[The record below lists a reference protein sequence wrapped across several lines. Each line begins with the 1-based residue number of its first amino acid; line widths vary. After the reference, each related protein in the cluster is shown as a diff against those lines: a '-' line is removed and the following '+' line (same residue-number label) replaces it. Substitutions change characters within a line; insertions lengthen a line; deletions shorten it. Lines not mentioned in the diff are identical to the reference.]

1 MAKEKEELLE
11 DEEIEETEEETTT
24 PRKGSIDSKKPTD
37 FKKLV
42 IDTVKGIIADYK
54 ELMLDTS
61 LDIGQEKTKIKKIL
75 YKKIK
80 SIDTQTKF
88 IDLKGFEDETRSED
102 ECVNYIMNNL
112 VKENI
117 FCGKDSLMYPYI
129 HDYYVDDLDKSLLL
143 DNWSSQI
150 RGMGG
155 SGQQQVRVQKPTQK
169 DILEAYDALDN
180 DKKNEI
186 YQEQLKRAEE
196 EAFKKAQAK
205 IKAEEEK
212 AKEKAKLKAEAE
224 KKKKEEEKKAKE
236 EALKNGAAEQMSLF
250 DF

>member
-11 DEEIEETEEETTT
+11 DEEIEETEEVKETEWSKQADASVKKT
-24 PRKGSIDSKKPTD
+24 PD
-37 FKKLV
+37 FKKMV

-54 ELMLDTS
+54 ELMKNSED
-61 LDIGQEKTKIKKIL
+61 EIL
-75 YKKIK
+75 
-80 SIDTQTKF
+80 
-88 IDLKGFEDETRSED
+88 LKGFEDEARSEE
-102 ECVNYIMNNL
+102 ECVNYIMNHL

-129 HDYYVDDLDKSLLL
+129 HDYYVDDLDKTLLL

-180 DKKNEI
+180 EKKNEI

>member
-11 DEEIEETEEETTT
+11 DEEIDATEEETTT
-24 PRKGSIDSKKPTD
+24 PRKGSLDSKKPVD
-37 FKKLV
+37 FKKMV

-54 ELMLDTS
+54 ELMKNSED
-61 LDIGQEKTKIKKIL
+61 EIL
-75 YKKIK
+75 
-80 SIDTQTKF
+80 
-88 IDLKGFEDETRSED
+88 LKGFEDETRSEE

-180 DKKNEI
+180 EKKNEI

-205 IKAEEEK
+205 IKADEEK

>member
-11 DEEIEETEEETTT
+11 DEEIDETEEETTT
-24 PRKGSIDSKKPTD
+24 PRKGSIDSKKPVD
-37 FKKLV
+37 FKKMV

-54 ELMLDTS
+54 ELMKNSED
-61 LDIGQEKTKIKKIL
+61 EIL
-75 YKKIK
+75 
-80 SIDTQTKF
+80 
-88 IDLKGFEDETRSED
+88 LKGFEDEIRSEE

-129 HDYYVDDLDKSLLL
+129 HDYYVDDLDKTLLL

-180 DKKNEI
+180 EKKNEI

-205 IKAEEEK
+205 IKADEEK

>member
-24 PRKGSIDSKKPTD
+24 PRKGSIDSKKPVD
-37 FKKLV
+37 FKKMV

-54 ELMLDTS
+54 ELMKNSED
-61 LDIGQEKTKIKKIL
+61 EIL
-75 YKKIK
+75 
-80 SIDTQTKF
+80 
-88 IDLKGFEDETRSED
+88 LKGFEDETRNEE

-180 DKKNEI
+180 EKKNEI

-205 IKAEEEK
+205 IKADEEK

>member
-24 PRKGSIDSKKPTD
+24 PRKGSIDSKKPVD
-37 FKKLV
+37 FKKMV

-54 ELMLDTS
+54 ELMKNSED
-61 LDIGQEKTKIKKIL
+61 EIL
-75 YKKIK
+75 
-80 SIDTQTKF
+80 
-88 IDLKGFEDETRSED
+88 LKGFEDETKDET

-180 DKKNEI
+180 EKKNEI

-205 IKAEEEK
+205 IKADEEK

>member
-54 ELMLDTS
+54 ELMKNSED
-61 LDIGQEKTKIKKIL
+61 EIL
-75 YKKIK
+75 
-80 SIDTQTKF
+80 
-88 IDLKGFEDETRSED
+88 LKGFEDETRSED

-129 HDYYVDDLDKSLLL
+129 HDYYVDDLDNSLLL

>member
-11 DEEIEETEEETTT
+11 DEEIDETEEETTT
-24 PRKGSIDSKKPTD
+24 PRKGSLDSKKPTD
-37 FKKLV
+37 FKKMV

-54 ELMLDTS
+54 ELMKNSED
-61 LDIGQEKTKIKKIL
+61 EIL
-75 YKKIK
+75 
-80 SIDTQTKF
+80 
-88 IDLKGFEDETRSED
+88 LKGFEDETRSEE
-102 ECVNYIMNNL
+102 ECVNYVMNHL

-180 DKKNEI
+180 EKKNEI

-224 KKKKEEEKKAKE
+224 KKKKEEEKKVKE

>member
-24 PRKGSIDSKKPTD
+24 PRKGSLDSKKPVD
-37 FKKLV
+37 FKKMV

-54 ELMLDTS
+54 ELMKNSED
-61 LDIGQEKTKIKKIL
+61 EIL
-75 YKKIK
+75 
-80 SIDTQTKF
+80 
-88 IDLKGFEDETRSED
+88 LKGFEDETRSEE

-129 HDYYVDDLDKSLLL
+129 HDYYVDDLDKTLLL

-180 DKKNEI
+180 KKKNEI

-205 IKAEEEK
+205 IKADEEK

>member
-24 PRKGSIDSKKPTD
+24 PRKGSLDSKKPTD

-54 ELMLDTS
+54 ELMKDS
-61 LDIGQEKTKIKKIL
+61 KDEIL
-75 YKKIK
+75 
-80 SIDTQTKF
+80 
-88 IDLKGFEDETRSED
+88 LKGFEDETRSEE

-129 HDYYVDDLDKSLLL
+129 HDYYVDELDKSLLL

-180 DKKNEI
+180 EKKNEI

>member
-1 MAKEKEELLE
+1 MK
-11 DEEIEETEEETTT
+11 ETEEETTT
-24 PRKGSIDSKKPTD
+24 PRKGSLDSKKPID
-37 FKKLV
+37 IKKTV

-54 ELMLDTS
+54 ELMKSSKD
-61 LDIGQEKTKIKKIL
+61 EIL
-75 YKKIK
+75 
-80 SIDTQTKF
+80 
-88 IDLKGFEDETRSED
+88 LKGFEDETRSEE
-102 ECVNYIMNNL
+102 ECVNYVMNNL
-112 VKENI
+112 VKKRI
-117 FCGKDSLMYPYI
+117 FGGRDSLMYPYI

-143 DNWSSQI
+143 DNWSSQM
-150 RGMGG
+150 GGG

-180 DKKNEI
+180 EKKNEI
-186 YQEQLKRAEE
+186 YHKQLKRAEE

>member
-11 DEEIEETEEETTT
+11 DEEIDETEEETTT

-37 FKKLV
+37 FKKMV

-54 ELMLDTS
+54 ELMKNSED
-61 LDIGQEKTKIKKIL
+61 EIL
-75 YKKIK
+75 
-80 SIDTQTKF
+80 
-88 IDLKGFEDETRSED
+88 LKGFEDETRSEE

-143 DNWSSQI
+143 DNWSANI
-150 RGMGG
+150 RSMGG

-180 DKKNEI
+180 EKKNEI

-205 IKAEEEK
+205 IKADEEK

>member
-11 DEEIEETEEETTT
+11 DEEIEETEEKTTT
-24 PRKGSIDSKKPTD
+24 PRKGSLDSKKPTD
-37 FKKLV
+37 FKKLA

-54 ELMLDTS
+54 ELMKNSED
-61 LDIGQEKTKIKKIL
+61 EIL
-75 YKKIK
+75 
-80 SIDTQTKF
+80 
-88 IDLKGFEDETRSED
+88 LKGFEDETRSEE

-129 HDYYVDDLDKSLLL
+129 HDYYVDELDKSLLL

-180 DKKNEI
+180 EKKNEI